1 MALNWDFL
9 VEDGLAVLAIVSILT
24 IGTLVFYF
32 LTGATDPGY
41 VRNQIFENQY
51 ETTEFFEDEEQ
62 NGPYNPGGSSNKNSS
77 AKKQAIEAKKRSKSR
92 HARIPSTVLAELDK
106 E

>member
-24 IGTLVFYF
+24 IGTLLFYF

-51 ETTEFFEDEEQ
+51 ETTEYLEDEEQ
-62 NGPYNPGGSSNKNSS
+62 DKGQGHGSSGAGGPSNS
-77 AKKQAIEAKKRSKSR
+77 
-92 HARIPSTVLAELDK
+92 
-106 E
+106 